1 MIRAARADV
10 LFLAGIDDDAGGRT
24 LDALRARLGQ
34 GPDGIDYRF
43 AFRAPVNA
51 GAPSGRDLDGDGR
64 TAGWS
69 DAFGW
74 GKFPGNGGMALLS
87 RLPIDAGAARSFR
100 LLPWSAL
107 PGALLPEHAD
117 GSAFPDP
124 AARAALRLSS
134 RTHWDVPVRLPDGRA
149 LHLLASDPTPPLF
162 DGPEG
167 FNRRRNHDEIAFWTA
182 YLDGTG
188 FRDDAGGTGAAPAG
202 PLVVLGDLGID
213 PLDGAG
219 LHDGITRLLAHPR
232 LHDPRPPSAGGAAAA
247 ADGVNARQRGPA
259 ATDTADWRDD
269 DGPGNL
275 RLDYV
280 LPSADLSVTGSGVF
294 WPAPGAPL
302 AEAAAAASPHRLVWI
317 DIALP

>member
-1 MIRAARADV
+1 MPARPPAATSTAT
-10 LFLAGIDDDAGGRT
+10 AGPR
-24 LDALRARLGQ
+24 
-34 GPDGIDYRF
+34 
-43 AFRAPVNA
+43 A
-51 GAPSGRDLDGDGR
+51 GATPSAGASSPA
-64 TAGWS
+64 TAAWRC
-69 DAFGW
+69 
-74 GKFPGNGGMALLS
+74 S
-87 RLPIDAGAARSFR
+87 RGCRSTPAAARSFR

-134 RTHWDVPVRLPDGRA
+134 RAHWDVPVRLPDGRA

-188 FRDDAGGTGAAPAG
+188 FRDDAGGTAAAPAG

-219 LHDGITRLLAHPR
+219 LHDGIARLLAHPR
-232 LHDPRPPSAGGAAAA
+232 LHDPRPRERRRRRGRRRR
-247 ADGVNARQRGPA
+247 RQRPPA
-259 ATDTADWRDD
+259 RARRHRHRRLARRRR
-269 DGPGNL
+269 PGQPP
-275 RLDYV
+275 RSTTCCRR
-280 LPSADLSVTGSGVF
+280 PTSA
-294 WPAPGAPL
+294 
-302 AEAAAAASPHRLVWI
+302 
-317 DIALP
+317 

>member
-1 MIRAARADV
+1 
-10 LFLAGIDDDAGGRT
+10 
-24 LDALRARLGQ
+24 
-34 GPDGIDYRF
+34 
-43 AFRAPVNA
+43 
-51 GAPSGRDLDGDGR
+51 
-64 TAGWS
+64 
-69 DAFGW
+69 
-74 GKFPGNGGMALLS
+74 MALLS

-124 AARAALRLSS
+124 AAQATLRLSS

-219 LHDGITRLLAHPR
+219 LHDGIARLLAHPR
-232 LHDPRPPSAGGAAAA
+232 LHDPRPLSAGGAAAA